1 MTETVREAATRLRD
15 AGVAPEAL
23 ARYVPQHRRLLPIP
37 RKASMQP
44 LGQVWRLGT
53 LLIGADPAAPALYVA
68 GRATRSAVRP
78 YPGNQ
83 SISREE
89 RRDLA
94 AAALHGGYPE
104 GTAVNFDAT
113 PLPIDESTLGS
124 LSPRSCRLAS
134 LTGRSACGGG
144 QERPLRERRRSR
156 RILMSELSSS
166 STRPRGRTS
175 KAKSQRSCRRSESL

>member
-1 MTETVREAATRLRD
+1 MPTLSIVTELVDTVTETVREAATRLRD

-23 ARYVPQHRRLLPIP
+23 ARYVPQHRRLLIP

-124 LSPRSCRLAS
+124 LSPELPLGVVDGALHVRWRAGAPLAGAQT
-134 LTGRSACGGG
+134 LAAYLD
-144 QERPLRERRRSR
+144 ERV
-156 RILMSELSSS
+156 ELLVNPPQGAS
-166 STRPRGRTS
+166 
-175 KAKSQRSCRRSESL
+175 